1 MIIPNFD
8 PTNSL
13 PMIRPHLPRLLTFLL
28 LLLMGSWAI
37 VSCQNPQASQ
47 EQDWAYFGDSIT
59 VDGAIDVSELPDRM
73 KGNAM
78 AELKLAGTIQE
89 CCQKKGCWMKLDMG
103 DGKTLRV
110 GFKDYAF
117 FVPLESA
124 GSRVVMQGV
133 ATYDT
138 TSVEALRH
146 YAEDGGKTADEIAAI
161 TEPEIELVFEASGVR
176 LKK

>member
-1 MIIPNFD
+1 MRK
-8 PTNSL
+8 SL
-13 PMIRPHLPRLLTFLL
+13 HQPLFALLTFCWGGVLFL
-28 LLLMGSWAI
+28 A
-37 VSCQNPQASQ
+37 SCQSPQAN
-47 EQDWAYFGDSIT
+47 QDAEWAYFGDSIT
-59 VDGAIDVSELPDRM
+59 VEGAVDVSELPERM
-73 KGNAM
+73 KGQTM
-78 AELKLAGTIQE
+78 AELKLSGTIEE

-103 DGKTLRV
+103 NGKTLRV

-124 GSRVVMQGV
+124 GAKVIMQGV

-146 YAEDGGKTADEIAAI
+146 YAEDGGKTPDEIAAI